1 VILIGAVDNNKSRQ
15 LCHRVFYASD
25 DLIYIDSG
33 NGEHTGQVVCGIRS
47 GGRTIYRPIGSA
59 YPDVLEN
66 TDKFPTELSC
76 AEASVSAPQSIAA
89 NITAATIVV
98 DMIYNILT
106 QGESRVRQV
115 TFATTSVN
123 IRPTLQKQRRKAA

>member
-1 VILIGAVDNNKSRQ
+1 MKE
-15 LCHRVFYASD
+15 
-25 DLIYIDSG
+25 LIYIDSG

-47 GGRTIYRPIGSA
+47 GGRTFYRPIGAA
-59 YPDVLEN
+59 YPDVLKE

-89 NITAATIVV
+89 NITAATAVV

-115 TFATTSVN
+115 TFATNSVN
-123 IRPTLQKQRRKAA
+123 VRPVLQKQRRKARAA